1 MGPSDSNL
9 EEAGLTRGE
18 LADAEAL
25 VGEAGWNQVAA
36 DWSIFLDLG
45 TVHAVRNEAGRVIA
59 TAATLPYGG
68 RFAWISMVLVA
79 PDYRRRGLARRLLS
93 RCVRDIAGAG
103 LVPIL
108 DATPAGRR
116 VYVGLGFEDAWSYH
130 RLARSSR
137 KGMTEPVP
145 PDGIRIVPIDDN
157 VFSELRRYDAA
168 VFGADRGAVLAR
180 LRGRVP
186 GADLVALRGD
196 KVCGLL
202 LGRDGRSATQL
213 GPLVADDP
221 AIAQSLLACALAA
234 NAGTVYIDL
243 LDSHAETRAWLESQ
257 GFAPQRPLTRML
269 HGRSSDFSDVARTF
283 AVAGPELG

>member
-9 EEAGLTRGE
+9 EEAPLTPGD
-18 LADAEAL
+18 LADANAL

-45 TVHAVRNEAGRVIA
+45 TVHAIRNEAGRVVA

-79 PDYRRRGLARRLLS
+79 PDYRRRGLARRLLH

-108 DATPAGRR
+108 DATPAGRN

-130 RLARSSR
+130 RLARTSR
-137 KGMTEPVP
+137 KDITEPVP
-145 PDGIRIVPIDDN
+145 PDGIRIVPIDDGI
-157 VFSELRRYDAA
+157 FGELRRYDAA
-168 VFGADRGAVLAR
+168 AFGADRGTVLAR

-196 KVCGLL
+196 MVCGLL

-221 AIAQSLLACALAA
+221 VIARSLLARGLGVAA
-234 NAGTVYIDL
+234 GPVYIDL
-243 LDSHAETRAWLESQ
+243 LDTQAETRAWLETQ
-257 GFAPQRPLTRML
+257 DFAAQRPLTRML